1 MATFH
6 MPVRSY
12 RVYPLPGQAYD
23 DRNYGHVHKTVE
35 LDTTNT
41 AVIAI
46 DMWNLGGDGEP
57 VIPGVEKY
65 WEYNYMGGHGVA
77 KRAGTIMNDEIV
89 PACQ

>member
-1 MATFH
+1 MATFQL
-6 MPVRSY
+6 PVRSY

-46 DMWNLGGDGEP
+46 DMWNLEAMA
-57 VIPGVEKY
+57 IP
-65 WEYNYMGGHGVA
+65 
-77 KRAGTIMNDEIV
+77 
-89 PACQ
+89 